1 MAEPT
6 LDQLDQEDK
15 KIHGAISRIAS
26 HTKGNLGRILGV
38 EKRLEGNSNKITL
51 LKNIIKAQQINI
63 GEKLKSLEPSK
74 VTPLDESIQSITDSV
89 KSIHQTLLDQQDVAD
104 DQADDAAV
112 DAEQDKRDAKE
123 SGREKTG
130 GIGEG
135 IKKTGGKLL
144 KPVKGAFDRIKEW
157 LIKLFAAK
165 AIMMFMQWFS
175 DPSNQKKVSSIFR
188 FIKDWWPAI
197 VTGLLLFCSS
207 MLGPGG
213 IILAVGA
220 LVIGFIPKIINAVK
234 SILTFGLAGGKE
246 AEKGEKLANKALKE
260 GEKQDKADPE
270 SLKPEDDPADAPEPG
285 TQETPGLEMFN
296 KGGQV
301 PGSGDKDT
309 VPAMLTP
316 GEFVMSK
323 GAVEKYGIDTLEGMN
338 AAAGGTN
345 EPKEVR
351 PGFKG
356 GGLAGYGG
364 GGPIQ
369 SNKLFGYSGGGE
381 VVEEKKGGGPKLN
394 KTTGKLARR
403 IEPLITG
410 QDPKSPLMSLVE
422 KHPMVM
428 MFKGIMKNPIIQ
440 NVISG
445 VGKALGG
452 GDKEEPDLDLKEA
465 IEDLQNRFNY
475 SIYDGNYKMGGVV
488 GAKGADGAQGS
499 AGASGGI
506 LDGFISAVSSLPI
519 VGKPLAKASGLLV
532 TGVEQMIDKKLQL
545 SGNQSGTAT
554 PNAPTKPTTTV
565 AYQQAQSAAQGASG
579 GGSTVS
585 NKGGK
590 VPQFSASDKIDRRKV
605 KVLGISR

>member
-15 KIHGAISRIAS
+15 KIHGTISRIAS

-38 EKRLEGNSNKITL
+38 EKRMEGNSNKITL
-51 LKNIIKAQQINI
+51 IKNIIKAQQSNI
-63 GEKLKSLEPSK
+63 GEKLKNLAPAGSS
-74 VTPLDESIQSITDSV
+74 LDESIQSISDSLT
-89 KSIHQTLLDQQDVAD
+89 SIHQTLLDQQDIAD
-104 DQADDAAV
+104 DQEDDAAV

-123 SGREKTG
+123 AGREKG
-130 GIGEG
+130 GLGEG
-135 IKKTGGKLL
+135 IKKTGEKLL

-165 AIMMFMQWFS
+165 AIMMLFNWFK
-175 DPSNQKKVSSIFR
+175 DPANQKKVSSIFR

-197 VTGLLLFCSS
+197 ITGILLFCTS
-207 MLGPGG
+207 MLGPGA
-213 IILAVGA
+213 IIFMVGA

-234 SILTFGLAGGKE
+234 SILTLGLGAGKE

-260 GEKQDKADPE
+260 GDKQDQTDPE
-270 SLKPEDDPADAPEPG
+270 SLKPEDDPKDAPEPG
-285 TQETPGLEMFN
+285 TQETPGVQEFN

-323 GAVEKYGIDTLEGMN
+323 GAVEQYGIDTMEGMN

-351 PGFKG
+351 PGFRG

-381 VVEEKKGGGPKLN
+381 VVEEKKDGGPKLN
-394 KTTGKLARR
+394 KTTSKLARR

-452 GDKEEPDLDLKEA
+452 GDKEDPELDLKKA
-465 IEDLQNRFNY
+465 IEDLQKRFNH
-475 SIYDGNYKMGGVV
+475 SIYDGNYRPAGGAAPV
-488 GAKGADGAQGS
+488 
-499 AGASGGI
+499 SGGESGGGGGSP
-506 LDGFISAVSSLPI
+506 LDGFIAAISKVPI
-519 VGKPLAKASGLLV
+519 VGKPMAKVTGLLV
-532 TGVEQMIDKKLQL
+532 EGVEDMIEEKLQL
-545 SGNQSGTAT
+545 SGTQTGTAT
-554 PNAPTKPTTTV
+554 PDAPTPPTTTV
-565 AYQQAQSAAQGASG
+565 SYQQKVAQGG
-579 GGSTVS
+579 GTAATPSVTS
-585 NKGGK
+585 PGGK
-590 VPQFSASDKIDRRKV
+590 VPEFNPSAKVDGRKI

>member
-15 KIHGAISRIAS
+15 KIHGTISRLAS

-38 EKRLEGNSNKITL
+38 EKRMEGNSNKITL
-51 LKNIIKAQQINI
+51 IKNIIKAQQSNI
-63 GEKLKSLEPSK
+63 GEKLKNLAPAGNS
-74 VTPLDESIQSITDSV
+74 LDESIQSISDSLT
-89 KSIHQTLLDQQDVAD
+89 SIHQTLLDQQDISD
-104 DQADDAAV
+104 DQDDDDAV

-123 SGREKTG
+123 SGREKG

-135 IKKTGGKLL
+135 IKKTGAKML

-165 AIMMFMQWFS
+165 AIMMFFNWFQ
-175 DPSNQKKVSSIFR
+175 DPANAKKVASIFR

-197 VTGLLLFCSS
+197 VTGLILFAGSVI
-207 MLGPGG
+207 GPAG
-213 IILAVGA
+213 IVVGVIA
-220 LVIGFIPKIINAVK
+220 LCVGFIPKIINAVK

-260 GEKQDKADPE
+260 GDKQDKTDTE
-270 SLKPEDDPADAPEPG
+270 SLKPEDDPKDAPEPG
-285 TQETPGLEMFN
+285 TTSLQPPAQEFN

-301 PGSGDKDT
+301 PGSGNKDT

-323 GAVEKYGIDTLEGMN
+323 GAVEQYGVDTMEGMN

-345 EPKEVR
+345 EPKEIR
-351 PGFKG
+351 PGFRG

-381 VVEEKKGGGPKLN
+381 VVEEKKDSGPKLN
-394 KTTGKLARR
+394 KTTSKLARR

-452 GDKEEPDLDLKEA
+452 GDKEDPELDLKKA
-465 IEDLQNRFNY
+465 IEDLQNRFNH
-475 SIYDGNYKMGGVV
+475 SIYDGNYRPAGGAAPV
-488 GAKGADGAQGS
+488 
-499 AGASGGI
+499 SGGESGGGGGSP
-506 LDGFISAVSSLPI
+506 LDGFIAAISKVPI
-519 VGKPLAKASGLLV
+519 VGKPMAKVTGLLV
-532 TGVEQMIDKKLQL
+532 EGVEDMIEEKLQL
-545 SGNQSGTAT
+545 SGTQTGTAT
-554 PNAPTKPTTTV
+554 PDAPTPPTTTV
-565 AYQQAQSAAQGASG
+565 SYQQKAAQGGGTSATPSTATP
-579 GGSTVS
+579 GGSVPDFNAS
-585 NKGGK
+585 AK
-590 VPQFSASDKIDRRKV
+590 VDGRKV

>member
-63 GEKLKSLEPSK
+63 GEKLKSLSP
-74 VTPLDESIQSITDSV
+74 VGTPLDESIQSITDSV

-104 DQADDAAV
+104 DQADDAAI
-112 DAEQDKRDAKE
+112 DAEQDKRDSKE
-123 SGREKTG
+123 AGREKTG

-175 DPSNQKKVSSIFR
+175 DPANQKKVSSIFR

-323 GAVEKYGIDTLEGMN
+323 GAVEQYGIDTMEGMN

-345 EPKEVR
+345 APTIQ
-351 PGFKG
+351 KG
-356 GGLAGYGG
+356 GGKGMNMMIPRY
-364 GGPIQ
+364 
-369 SNKLFGYSGGGE
+369 
-381 VVEEKKGGGPKLN
+381 KGGGKAAGVVTDPKERQQQEAYMLKYVN
-394 KTTGKLARR
+394 EERALQGLEPLTNLTYAPGVELTKAVGPGPRTKETSNTNFDFNTGLKTTSKSKTVDGKTTFSGGMS
-403 IEPLITG
+403 LITEE
-410 QDPKSPLMSLVE
+410 E
-422 KHPMVM
+422 KQK
-428 MFKGIMKNPIIQ
+428 FFAANPHA
-440 NVISG
+440 
-445 VGKALGG
+445 KALLDIKNQAELDNLGADISASAKMNGG
-452 GDKEEPDLDLKEA
+452 GLVQGFAGGGLINKLPQVRAAKWL
-465 IEDLQNRFNY
+465 
-475 SIYDGNYKMGGVV
+475 GNK
-488 GAKGADGAQGS
+488 AKGAFNFAKDKISDMQKPRVDHIHPPADPVSNAAAAQ
-499 AGASGGI
+499 
-506 LDGFISAVSSLPI
+506 V
-519 VGKPLAKASGLLV
+519 
-532 TGVEQMIDKKLQL
+532 
-545 SGNQSGTAT
+545 
-554 PNAPTKPTTTV
+554 
-565 AYQQAQSAAQGASG
+565 AQSSGDAATASTEPAPG
-579 GGSTVS
+579 IPNFDAGMMRSQSKIRTLGVS
-585 NKGGK
+585 
-590 VPQFSASDKIDRRKV
+590 V
-605 KVLGISR
+605 

>member
-175 DPSNQKKVSSIFR
+175 DPANQKKVSSIFR

-285 TQETPGLEMFN
+285 TQETPGLEKFN

-323 GAVEKYGIDTLEGMN
+323 GAVEQYGVDTLEGMN

-351 PGFKG
+351 PGFRG

-381 VVEEKKGGGPKLN
+381 VVEEKKDGGPKLN
-394 KTTGKLARR
+394 KTTDKLAKR

-410 QDPKSPLMSLVE
+410 QEPKSPLMSLVE

-452 GDKEEPDLDLKEA
+452 GDKEDPELDLKKA
-465 IEDLQNRFNY
+465 IEDLQKRFNH
-475 SIYDGNYKMGGVV
+475 SIYDGNYRPAGGG
-488 GAKGADGAQGS
+488 GAAPV
-499 AGASGGI
+499 SGGDSGGGAGSP
-506 LDGFISAVSSLPI
+506 LDGFIASVSKVPI
-519 VGKPLAKASGLLV
+519 VGKPLAKA
-532 TGVEQMIDKKLQL
+532 TGVLVEGVEDMIEEKLKLATGQD
-545 SGNQSGTAT
+545 GTAT
-554 PNAPTKPTTTV
+554 PDAPTRPSTTV
-565 AYQQAQSAAQGASG
+565 AYQNALSG
-579 GGSTVS
+579 GGGSASTPS
-585 NKGGK
+585 STNPGGK
-590 VPQFSASDKIDRRKV
+590 IPNFSASAKVSPHKV